1 MAFKMKGYGG
11 YHGKSPMKKQTDP
24 PKKKQ
29 TLADKNLREDV
40 DIKGAEMRGSYGPK
54 NAESASM
61 IARSDN
67 TNVPKPRVIKSKAQL
82 DKERKEKEKEE
93 RRRERD
99 RKPFLGMESPMKKQG
114 KHKMPDGTMMLDSAM
129 KKSYTEAYKDADK
142 EKYKT
147 KEAFIKAAKA
157 YNMDKYGTTE
167 PTRDSKKMGVDKSK
181 LKAAIA
187 SKSTMPAVEVKPA
200 KVNPDGTKRGSSSVV
215 GKTRSDASVV
225 SKAGNQG
232 TTGGNRK
239 SSSVVGK
246 SRSDA
251 SVVSSKTSAEAN
263 KKKRAAN
270 KLARQKKNAA
280 DKLARQKKR
289 ADKKASPAKKY
300 KKY

>member
-215 GKTRSDASVV
+215 GKT
-225 SKAGNQG
+225 
-232 TTGGNRK
+232 K
-239 SSSVVGK
+239 SNSSVVGK
-246 SRSDA
+246 TRSNS
-251 SVVSSKTSAEAN
+251 SVVSSKASAEAN
-263 KKKRAAN
+263 KKKKAAN